1 MRWQD
6 ACCGERAPVRL
17 VSHQDAGTAQ
27 RFYIMTFHEDVKDAM
42 KQLETRMARAAGFGE
57 VICKLLKSGA
67 EGES

>member
-1 MRWQD
+1 V
-6 ACCGERAPVRL
+6 PL
-17 VSHQDAGTAQ
+17 VSHPDAGTTQ